1 MRFRRTSVQEMQ
13 DFTAKDTKG
22 AKKNCCRRFAQM
34 NADQNKQPKYA
45 NHSNFSSRIFTAE
58 DAESAEKNL
67 TTDCTDS
74 TDLHGLGQ
82 RQASRITNRKT
93 QGLRYQKSLVVIGF
107 LRFAR
112 KRRQA

>member
-45 NHSNFSSRIFTAE
+45 NHSNFSLWIFTAE
-58 DAESAEKNL
+58 YVESAEK
-67 TTDCTDS
+67 TSPRIAQIQWIYTDWVSGKPAALPTE
-74 TDLHGLGQ
+74 
-82 RQASRITNRKT
+82 RRK
-93 QGLRYQKSLVVIGF
+93 V
-107 LRFAR
+107 FAT
-112 KRRQA
+112 KRVW